1 MENILN
7 CSVCS
12 TDFDEYSEGGVQG
25 DFGMLPVAFCPT
37 CLACMLDMADQMK
50 EPEEEL

>member
-1 MENILN
+1 MENMYN

-12 TDFDEYSEGGVQG
+12 VEFDEYSEGGTVG
-25 DFGMLPVAFCPT
+25 NFGMLPVAFCPT
-37 CLACMLDMADQMK
+37 CLARMLDMSDQMK